1 MANSSSMGVNYKA
14 AHADERRA
22 AEDRA
27 NAGTRPTGAAGNPPH
42 LQNLFGEAIRES
54 SELAS
59 KEFSLFKTEM
69 SASIRKL
76 FTGIAMMLG
85 AVVFAIAALGLLTEA
100 LVEWLATVVNS
111 EALAALIVGVVLAAL
126 AVGLGLAG
134 RSAFSSFS
142 LTPERT
148 VRSIKRDTQVLTER
162 VS

>member
-1 MANSSSMGVNYKA
+1 MAHSPSQAGVNYKA
-14 AHADERRA
+14 AHASERREAEA
-22 AEDRA
+22 AA
-27 NAGTRPTGAAGNPPH
+27 SPAHGSAAGAPPI
-42 LQNLFGEAIRES
+42 QNLFAEALRES
-54 SELAS
+54 SDLAS
-59 KEFSLFKTEM
+59 KEFALFKSEM

-76 FTGIAMMLG
+76 FVGIAMMIG
-85 AVVFAIAALGLLTEA
+85 AAVFAIATISLLTEA

-111 EALAALIVGVVLAAL
+111 EALAALIVGGVMAAI
-126 AVGLGLAG
+126 AIGLGLYG